1 MADSQA
7 AKRYAQAAFAI
18 AREDGTVT
26 QWRADL
32 ADIAT
37 VFVHSEAAPVF
48 ADTSIPVE
56 TRIAMVD
63 RVLDVSPK
71 ALNLARL
78 LVAKGRTG
86 EAAEV
91 ERAFNRMADEFEGI
105 IDAHVTTAVELDP
118 DQLAKIEQKLST
130 SLNATVRTTTH
141 VDPAI
146 LGGMIVRV
154 GDRVFDGSVR
164 TRLKR
169 LRQELQGVR

>member
-1 MADSQA
+1 
-7 AKRYAQAAFAI
+7 
-18 AREDGTVT
+18 
-26 QWRADL
+26 
-32 ADIAT
+32 
-37 VFVHSEAAPVF
+37 
-48 ADTSIPVE
+48 
-56 TRIAMVD
+56 MVD

-130 SLNATVRTTTH
+130 SLRATVRTTTR